1 MTNSRRGLRDKRVL
15 LQSSS
20 FSSDYLILDD
30 GNVSFVSVEADLV
43 AQWEVRSLAVAE
55 WQR

>member
-1 MTNSRRGLRDKRVL
+1 MTNSRRGLLDKRVL
-15 LQSSS
+15 LNSSS

-30 GNVSFVSVEADLV
+30 GNVSFVSVEADLI